1 MTIAVFSHPF
11 CTGEMTIERMSRPG
25 RFMVRI
31 DMQDNARDATP
42 VRSGRIGIEQTK
54 ICNNVF
60 LIVYGQPRI
69 RWGRISNIRIE
80 RRLLH
85 TLSSK

>member
-1 MTIAVFSHPF
+1 MTV
-11 CTGEMTIERMSRPG
+11 ERTSRPG

-31 DMQDNARDATP
+31 DMQDNARDPTP
-42 VRSGRIGIEQTK
+42 VRSGRIGIEQTQ

-85 TLSSK
+85 TLSSR